1 MCHRVQ
7 LWVDAVSATANGSH
21 MVTTAYD
28 GQARVVISGRPMDIT
43 IIVNT
48 VSNGAFGIGVG
59 TPTRLN
65 QRTCYYNTNH
75 AMAWLYDAWHGL
87 VNTDWTGPDGTYA
100 PRHAAGRRV
109 VVLMVRGGTLSFS
122 VDGVVMPGTWPIP
135 SPANIIV
142 SPGWAGGTVDISA
155 TLM

>member
-1 MCHRVQ
+1 MQ
-7 LWVDAVSATANGSH
+7 LWVDAVDVTANGSH
-21 MVTTAYD
+21 MVTTAGQ

-48 VSNGAFGIGVG
+48 VTNGLFGIGVG

-75 AMAWLYDAWHGL
+75 AMAWHYNAFWGL
-87 VNTDWTGPDGTYA
+87 VNTDRFGQGDGTYA
-100 PRHAAGRRV
+100 PRHDAGRRV

>member
-1 MCHRVQ
+1 M
-7 LWVDAVSATANGSH
+7 WVDAVDATANGSH
-21 MVTTAYD
+21 MVTTANY

-48 VSNGAFGIGVG
+48 VREGTFGIGVG

-65 QRTCYYNTNH
+65 QYTYQYTANH
-75 AMAWLYDAWHGL
+75 AMAWFYDAFYGL
-87 VNTDWTGPDGTYA
+87 VNTDVTGGGTYA
-100 PRHAAGRRV
+100 PRRDPGRRV

-142 SPGWAGGTVDISA
+142 SPYGAGSIVDISA